1 MPPSPSELL
10 VSSAKADL
18 TLQDAV
24 KNTALHLACSK
35 VCITMRWHSSYI
47 LQQQINSVHNVCL
60 LATLYDVLIFIVL
73 FLLCTG
79 T

>member
-1 MPPSPSELL
+1 MLYCVASICFHLSLIELL

-35 VCITMRWHSSYI
+35 VRIAIWWHCSYI
-47 LQQQINSVHNVCL
+47 LQQQICCMFLHPSVEL
-60 LATLYDVLIFIVL
+60 PL
-73 FLLCTG
+73 
-79 T
+79 